1 MSILPGIDWILLSI
15 ERRLVVSSFE
25 LVIRGGTVF
34 DGTGA
39 APITADV
46 GIRDGKVAAIGQG
59 LPAGARTVDAHG
71 RWVLPGLIDVHTHYD
86 AEVLLSPGLGESV
99 RHGTTSVIFG
109 NCSLS
114 TVYSD
119 ADDCADMFARVEA
132 LPWQIVHD
140 SVKEA
145 KTWSGPAEYVKALD
159 SLPLGT
165 NVAAFI
171 GHSDIRAAV
180 LGLGQSVDADYRPT
194 RAQIKQMQQML
205 TEALDAGFVGLSTLR
220 SSFSK
225 LEGTRFPA
233 RQLPSTYATWSEFD
247 ALNTVLRQRGRV
259 HQSTPNLARQAEVSR
274 YLAQSIGRRFRGTRK
289 ALKTTLIAAADVKAD
304 RRAARL
310 TLLAASLT
318 NLAGGDFRWQ
328 HLPVPFEMYA
338 DGVDLVVFEEFGSGS
353 AALNFRDEMSRG
365 KLLADESY
373 RRGFR
378 KDMTKQFGPRVWSR
392 DLSDAEIV
400 ACPDQHVVGQSFA
413 EVAAARGVEPA
424 DALLDL
430 TVEHGARLRWRTV
443 VANDREEVLDRM
455 QRSPNVQIGFSDS
468 GAHLRNM
475 AFYNSGLRMLERV
488 HRRRSMPV
496 EAAVRRLTG
505 ELADWYGL
513 DAGYLREGKRADIAI
528 VDPAGFDGSSA
539 TYAEAPYPGAPDV
552 KRMVN
557 RNDKLVSATI
567 VGGHIVYEAGE
578 FAPGFGTDLHAGRF
592 LEATTN

>member
-1 MSILPGIDWILLSI
+1 MVEMAD
-15 ERRLVVSSFE
+15 FE
-25 LVIRGGTVF
+25 LVIRGGKVF
-34 DGTGA
+34 DGAGS
-39 APITADV
+39 APISADV
-46 GIRDGKVAAIGQG
+46 GIRDGKVAAI
-59 LPAGARTVDAHG
+59 A
-71 RWVLPGLIDVHTHYD
+71 PGLSDGAQTIDARGKWVMPGLLDVHTHYD
-86 AEVLLSPGLGESV
+86 AEVLLSPGLGESA
-99 RHGTTSVIFG
+99 RHGTTSIVLG

-140 SVKEA
+140 AVKEA
-145 KTWSGPAEYVKALD
+145 QTWDSPAGYVKAVD
-159 SLPLGT
+159 SLPLGV

-194 RAQIKQMQQML
+194 RAEMDRMRQML
-205 TEALDAGFVGLSTLR
+205 TDALDAGFVGLSTLR

-225 LEGTRFPA
+225 LEGARFPA
-233 RQLPSTYATWSEFD
+233 RQLPSTYATWSEFA
-247 ALNTVLRQRGRV
+247 ALNNVLRKRGRV

-274 YLAQSIGRRFRGTRK
+274 YLAQSIGRGFRRP
-289 ALKTTLIAAADVKAD
+289 LKTTLIAAADVKAD
-304 RRAARL
+304 RKAARM
-310 TLLAASLT
+310 TVLAAALT
-318 NLAGGDFRWQ
+318 NRVGGNFRWQ

-365 KLLADESY
+365 RLLADESY
-373 RRGFR
+373 RRQFR
-378 KDMTKQFGPRVWSR
+378 KDLTKRFGPRVWTR

-400 ACPDQHVVGQSFA
+400 ACPDMGVVGQSFA
-413 EVAAARGVEPA
+413 DVAAIRGIEPA

-430 TVEHGARLRWRTV
+430 TVEHGAALRWRTT
-443 VANDREEVLDRM
+443 VANDREDVLDRL

-488 HRRRSMPV
+488 HHRRSMPV
-496 EAAVRRLTG
+496 ETAVHRLTG

-513 DAGYLREGKRADIAI
+513 DAGYLAGGKRADVAVI
-528 VDPAGFDGSSA
+528 DPAGFDGSSA
-539 TYAEAPYPGAPDV
+539 AYAEAPYPGAPDV

-557 RNDKLVSATI
+557 RNDDLVAATI
-567 VGGHIVYEAGE
+567 VGGQVVYAAGE

-592 LEATTN
+592 LQAVDN

>member
-1 MSILPGIDWILLSI
+1 MAD
-15 ERRLVVSSFE
+15 FD

-39 APITADV
+39 APIAADV
-46 GIRDGKVAAIGQG
+46 GIRDGQVAAVAPG
-59 LPAGARTVDAHG
+59 LPDGTRTIDAVG
-71 RWVLPGLIDVHTHYD
+71 RWVMPGLLDVHTHYD

-99 RHGTTSVIFG
+99 RHGTTSIIMG

-140 SVKEA
+140 AVKEA
-145 KTWSGPAEYVKALD
+145 KTWRTPAEYVKAVD
-159 SLPLGT
+159 SLPLGA

-171 GHSDIRAAV
+171 GHSDIRASV

-194 RAQIKQMQQML
+194 RAEIDRMRQML
-205 TEALDAGFVGLSTLR
+205 TNALDAGFLGLSTLR

-233 RQLPSTYATWSEFD
+233 RQLPSTYARWSEFS
-247 ALNTVLRQRGRV
+247 ALNNVLRNRGRV
-259 HQSTPNLARQAEVSR
+259 HQSTPNLARQAEVAR
-274 YLAQSIGRRFRGTRK
+274 YLGQSLGRGFRWPWK
-289 ALKTTLIAAADVKAD
+289 PLKTTLIAAADVKAD
-304 RRAARL
+304 RKAARL
-310 TLLAASLT
+310 TLLAAELT
-318 NLAGGDFRWQ
+318 NRFGGNFRWQ
-328 HLPVPFEMYA
+328 HLPVPFEMCA
-338 DGVDLVVFEEFGSGS
+338 DGIDVVVFEEFGSGS

-365 KLLADESY
+365 RLLADETY
-373 RRGFR
+373 RRQFR
-378 KDMTKQFGPRVWSR
+378 KDMTNQFGPKVWTR

-400 ACPDQHVVGQSFA
+400 SCPDSSVVGRSFA
-413 EVAAARGVEPA
+413 DVAATRGIEPA

-443 VANDREEVLDRM
+443 VANDREDVLDRI

-488 HRRRSMPV
+488 HHRRSMPV
-496 EAAVRRLTG
+496 ETAVRRLTG

-513 DAGYLREGKRADIAI
+513 DAGYLRQGKRADIAI
-528 VDPAGFDGSSA
+528 IDPAGFDGSSSA
-539 TYAEAPYPGAPDV
+539 YAEAPYPGAPDV

-557 RNDKLVSATI
+557 RNDELVAATI
-567 VGGHIVYEAGE
+567 VGGHIVYSAGE
-578 FAPGFGTDLHAGRF
+578 FAAGFGTELRAGRF
-592 LEATTN
+592 LQAGDR

>member
-1 MSILPGIDWILLSI
+1 MTNFD
-15 ERRLVVSSFE
+15 V
-25 LVIRGGTVF
+25 VIRGGTVF

-39 APITADV
+39 APTAADV
-46 GIRDGKVAAIGQG
+46 GVRDGKVAAIAQG
-59 LPAGARTVDAHG
+59 LPEGVRTVDASG
-71 RWVLPGLIDVHTHYD
+71 QWVMPGLIDVHTHYD
-86 AEVLLSPGLGESV
+86 AEILLSPGLGESV
-99 RHGTTSVIFG
+99 RHGTTSVILG

-114 TVYSD
+114 TIYSD

-140 SVKEA
+140 AVKEY
-145 KTWSGPAEYVKALD
+145 KTWSTPPEYVKAVD
-159 SLPLGT
+159 SLPLGA

-180 LGLGQSVDADYRPT
+180 LGLGRSVDSGYRPT
-194 RAQIKQMQQML
+194 LAEIEQMQGML
-205 TEALDAGFVGLSTLR
+205 SDALDAGFVGLSTLR

-233 RQLPSTYATWSEFD
+233 RQLPSTYAKWSEFN
-247 ALNTVLRQRGRV
+247 ALNNVLRRRGRV

-274 YLAQSIGRRFRGTRK
+274 YLAQSIGLGFRRP
-289 ALKTTLIAAADVKAD
+289 LKSTLIAAADVKAD

-310 TLLAASLT
+310 TLLAAALT
-318 NLAGGDFRWQ
+318 NRAGGDFRWQ

-353 AALNFRDEMSRG
+353 AALNFRDEVSRG
-365 KLLADESY
+365 RLLADESY
-373 RRGFR
+373 RRQFR

-400 ACPDQHVVGQSFA
+400 SCPDASVVGQSFA
-413 EVAAARGVEPA
+413 DVAATRGIEPA

-430 TVEHGARLRWRTV
+430 TVEHGAKLRWRTV
-443 VANDREEVLDRM
+443 VANDRENVLDRM

-488 HRRRSMPV
+488 YHRRSMSV
-496 EAAVRRLTG
+496 ETAVRRLTG

-513 DAGYLREGKRADIAI
+513 DAGYLRDGKRADIAI
-528 VDPAGFDGSSA
+528 INPDGFDGSSA
-539 TYAEAPYPGAPDV
+539 AYAEAPYPGAPDV

-557 RNDKLVSATI
+557 RNDALVSATI
-567 VGGHIVYEAGE
+567 VGGQIVYAEGE
-578 FAPGFGTDLHAGRF
+578 FAPGFGTELRAGRF
-592 LEATTN
+592 LEAANC

>member
-1 MSILPGIDWILLSI
+1 MADY
-15 ERRLVVSSFE
+15 E

-46 GIRDGKVAAIGQG
+46 GVRDGKVAAVAQS
-59 LPAGARTVDAHG
+59 LPDGARTLDARG
-71 RWVLPGLIDVHTHYD
+71 QWVLPGLIDVHTHYD
-86 AEVLLSPGLGESV
+86 AEVLISPGLGESV

-114 TVYSD
+114 TVFSD

-145 KTWSGPAEYVKALD
+145 KTWTGPAEYVKTLD
-159 SLPLGT
+159 SLPLGA

-180 LGLGQSVDADYRPT
+180 LGLGRSVDDDYRPT
-194 RAQIKQMQQML
+194 RAEIGRMKEML
-205 TEALDAGFVGLSTLR
+205 ADALDAGFVGLSTLR

-233 RQLPSTYATWSEFD
+233 RQLPSTYARWSEFH
-247 ALNTVLRQRGRV
+247 ALNTVLRERGRV

-274 YLAQSIGRRFRGTRK
+274 YLGQSIGRGFRGSRK

-318 NLAGGDFRWQ
+318 NRAGGNFRWQ

-373 RRGFR
+373 RRQFR

-400 ACPDQHVVGQSFA
+400 ACPDPSVVGQSFA
-413 EVAAARGVEPA
+413 DVAASRGIEPA

-475 AFYNSGLRMLERV
+475 AFYNAGLRMLERV
-488 HRRRSMPV
+488 HQRRSMPV
-496 EAAVRRLTG
+496 ETAVRRLTG

-513 DAGYLREGKRADIAI
+513 DAGYLSTGKRADIAVI
-528 VDPAGFDGSSA
+528 DPAGFDGSSA
-539 TYAEAPYPGAPDV
+539 AYAEAPYPGAPSV

-557 RNDKLVSATI
+557 RNDDLVSAT
-567 VGGHIVYEAGE
+567 VVNGQIVYSDGE
-578 FAPGFGTDLHAGRF
+578 FAPGFGTDLHAGQF
-592 LEATTN
+592 LQAANR

>member
-1 MSILPGIDWILLSI
+1 M
-15 ERRLVVSSFE
+15 SSFE

-46 GIRDGKVAAIGQG
+46 GIRDGKVAAVGQRMPDG
-59 LPAGARTVDAHG
+59 VRTIDARG

-159 SLPLGT
+159 SLPLGA

-194 RAQIKQMQQML
+194 RAQIEQMQQML
-205 TEALDAGFVGLSTLR
+205 TESLDAGFVGLSTLR

-225 LEGTRFPA
+225 LEGTRHPA

-259 HQSTPNLARQAEVSR
+259 HQSTPNLARQTEVSR
-274 YLAQSIGRRFRGTRK
+274 YLAQSIGRGFRGPRK

-318 NLAGGDFRWQ
+318 NLAGGNFRWQ

-353 AALNFRDEMSRG
+353 TALNFRDEMSRG

-373 RRGFR
+373 RRQFR

-400 ACPDQHVVGQSFA
+400 SCPDQSVVGQSFA
-413 EVAAARGVEPA
+413 DVAAARGIEPA

-430 TVEHGARLRWRTV
+430 TVEHGAGLRWRTV
-443 VANDREEVLDRM
+443 VANDREKVLDRM

-488 HRRRSMPV
+488 HRRGSMPV

-539 TYAEAPYPGAPDV
+539 AYAEAPYPGAPDV

-557 RNDKLVSATI
+557 RNDKLVTATI
-567 VGGHIVYEAGE
+567 VGGHIVYDAGE
-578 FAPGFGTDLHAGRF
+578 FAPGFGTDLQAGRF
-592 LEATTN
+592 LKATTD

>member
-1 MSILPGIDWILLSI
+1 MPD
-15 ERRLVVSSFE
+15 FE

-39 APITADV
+39 APVTADV
-46 GIRDGKVAAIGQG
+46 GIREGKVAAVARG
-59 LPAGARTVDAHG
+59 LPEGARTLDARG
-71 RWVLPGLIDVHTHYD
+71 RWVMPGLIDVHTHYD

-99 RHGTTSVIFG
+99 RHGTTSVILG

-119 ADDCADMFARVEA
+119 AEDCADMFARVEA

-140 SVKEA
+140 SVSAA
-145 KTWSGPAEYVKALD
+145 KTWSGPAEYVKMLD
-159 SLPLGT
+159 SLPLGA

-180 LGLGQSVDADYRPT
+180 LGLGRSVDADYRPT
-194 RAQIKQMQQML
+194 RGQLGQMKQML
-205 TEALDAGFVGLSTLR
+205 SDALDAGFVGLSTLR

-233 RQLPSTYATWSEFD
+233 RQLPSTYATWSEFS

-259 HQSTPNLARQAEVSR
+259 HQSTPNLARQAEVAR
-274 YLAQSIGRRFRGTRK
+274 YLAQSVGRGFRGPRK
-289 ALKTTLIAAADVKAD
+289 PLKTTLIAAADVKAD

-318 NLAGGDFRWQ
+318 NRAGGDFRWQ

-353 AALNFRDEMSRG
+353 AALNFRDETSRG

-373 RRGFR
+373 RRQFR
-378 KDMTKQFGPRVWSR
+378 RDVAKQFGPRVWSR

-400 ACPDQHVVGQSFA
+400 ACPDSSVVGRSFA
-413 EVAAARGVEPA
+413 DVAATRGIEPA

-430 TVEHGARLRWRTV
+430 AVEHGARLRWRTV
-443 VANDREEVLDRM
+443 VANDREKVLDRM

-488 HRRRSMPV
+488 HQRRSMPV
-496 EAAVRRLTG
+496 ETAVRRLTG

-513 DAGYLREGKRADIAI
+513 DAGYLRNGARADIAI
-528 VDPAGFDGSSA
+528 IDPAGFDGSSA
-539 TYAEAPYPGAPDV
+539 AYAEAPYPGAPGV

-557 RNDKLVSATI
+557 RNDKLVSATV
-567 VGGHIVYEAGE
+567 VGGHIVYDKGE
-578 FAPGFGTDLHAGRF
+578 FAPGFGTDLQAGRF
-592 LEATTN
+592 LEAASR

>member
-1 MSILPGIDWILLSI
+1 MAD
-15 ERRLVVSSFE
+15 FE

-39 APITADV
+39 APTTADV
-46 GIRDGKVAAIGQG
+46 GVCDGKVAAVAQG
-59 LPAGARTVDAHG
+59 LPEGTRTVDARG
-71 RWVLPGLIDVHTHYD
+71 QWVVPGLIDVHTHYD

-99 RHGTTSVIFG
+99 RHGTTSVILG

-140 SVKEA
+140 SVNEA
-145 KTWSGPAEYVKALD
+145 KTWTGPAEYVKTLD
-159 SLPLGT
+159 SLPLGA

-180 LGLGQSVDADYRPT
+180 LGLGQSVDDDYRPT
-194 RAQIKQMQQML
+194 RAEIGRMKQML
-205 TEALDAGFVGLSTLR
+205 SDALDAGFIGLSTLR

-233 RQLPSTYATWSEFD
+233 RQLPSTYARWSEFH

-274 YLAQSIGRRFRGTRK
+274 YLAQSIGRGFRK
-289 ALKTTLIAAADVKAD
+289 PLKTTLIAAADVKAD

-318 NLAGGDFRWQ
+318 NRAGGDFRWQ

-338 DGVDLVVFEEFGSGS
+338 DGVDLVVFEEFGCGS
-353 AALNFRDEMSRG
+353 AALNFRDERSRG

-373 RRGFR
+373 RRQFR

-400 ACPDQHVVGQSFA
+400 GCPDDSVVGRSFA
-413 EVAAARGVEPA
+413 DVAASRGIEPA

-488 HRRRSMPV
+488 HQRRSMPV

-513 DAGYLREGKRADIAI
+513 DAGYLRNGKRADIAVI
-528 VDPAGFDGSSA
+528 DPAGFGGASA
-539 TYAEAPYPGAPDV
+539 AYAEAPYPGALGF

-557 RNDKLVSATI
+557 RNDALVSATI
-567 VGGHIVYEAGE
+567 VGGQIVYNEGE
-578 FAPGFGTDLHAGRF
+578 FAPGFGTELHAGRF
-592 LEATTN
+592 LQAENR

>member
-1 MSILPGIDWILLSI
+1 MTNFD
-15 ERRLVVSSFE
+15 

-39 APITADV
+39 VPITADV
-46 GIRDGKVAAIGQG
+46 GIRDGKVAAVAPG
-59 LPAGARTVDAHG
+59 LPDGTRVIDASG

-99 RHGTTSVIFG
+99 RHGTTSIVLG

-119 ADDCADMFARVEA
+119 PDDCADMFARVEA

-145 KTWSGPAEYVKALD
+145 KTWGSPAEYVKAVD
-159 SLPLGT
+159 SLPLGA
-165 NVAAFI
+165 NIAAFI

-194 RAQIKQMQQML
+194 RAEIDRMRQML
-205 TEALDAGFVGLSTLR
+205 TDALDAGFLGLSTLR

-233 RQLPSTYATWSEFD
+233 RQLPSTYAKWSEFN
-247 ALNTVLRQRGRV
+247 ALNRVLRKRGRV
-259 HQSTPNLARQAEVSR
+259 HQSTPNLARQAEVTR
-274 YLAQSIGRRFRGTRK
+274 YLAESIGRGFRRP
-289 ALKTTLIAAADVKAD
+289 LKTTLIAAADVKAD

-310 TLLAASLT
+310 TLLAADLT
-318 NLAGGDFRWQ
+318 NRAGGDFRWQ

-353 AALNFRDEMSRG
+353 AALNFRDEVSRG
-365 KLLADESY
+365 RLLADESY
-373 RRGFR
+373 RRQFR

-400 ACPDQHVVGQSFA
+400 SCPDLGVVGRSFA
-413 EVAAARGVEPA
+413 DVAATRGIEPA

-430 TVEHGARLRWRTV
+430 TVEHGAKLRWRTV
-443 VANDREEVLDRM
+443 VANDRADVLDRM

-488 HRRRSMPV
+488 YHRRSLPV
-496 EAAVRRLTG
+496 ETAVHRLTG

-513 DAGYLREGKRADIAI
+513 DAGYLGEGKRADVAI
-528 VDPAGFDGSSA
+528 IDPAGFDGSSA
-539 TYAEAPYPGAPDV
+539 AYAEAPYPGAPDV

-557 RNDKLVSATI
+557 RNDNLVAATI
-567 VGGHIVYEAGE
+567 VGGQIVYSAGE
-578 FAPGFGTDLHAGRF
+578 FAPGFGTELQAGRF
-592 LEATTN
+592 LEAADR

>member
-1 MSILPGIDWILLSI
+1 MAD
-15 ERRLVVSSFE
+15 FE

-34 DGTGA
+34 DGTAA
-39 APITADV
+39 APVTADV
-46 GIRDGKVAAIGQG
+46 GISDGKVAAVAPG
-59 LPAGARTVDAHG
+59 LPDGVRTIDAHG
-71 RWVLPGLIDVHTHYD
+71 QWVMPGLIDIHTHYD

-99 RHGTTSVIFG
+99 RHGTTSVILG

-114 TVYSD
+114 TVYSE
-119 ADDCADMFARVEA
+119 ADDCADMFSRVEA

-145 KTWSGPAEYVKALD
+145 KTWSGPAEYVKTVD
-159 SLPLGT
+159 SLPLGV

-180 LGLGQSVDADYRPT
+180 LGLGRSVDADYRPT
-194 RAQIKQMQQML
+194 RSEIGQMQQML
-205 TEALDAGFVGLSTLR
+205 SDALDAGFVGLSTLR

-233 RQLPSTYATWSEFD
+233 RQLPSTYAKWSEFH
-247 ALNTVLRQRGRV
+247 ALNTVLRRRGRV

-274 YLAQSIGRRFRGTRK
+274 YLAQSIGRGFRRP
-289 ALKTTLIAAADVKAD
+289 LKTTLIAAADVKAD

-310 TLLAASLT
+310 TLLAAGLT
-318 NLAGGDFRWQ
+318 NRAGGNFRWQ

-338 DGVDLVVFEEFGSGS
+338 DGFNLIVFEEFGSGS

-373 RRGFR
+373 RRQFR
-378 KDMTKQFGPRVWSR
+378 KDMAKQFGPRVWSR
-392 DLSDAEIV
+392 DLSDAEII
-400 ACPDQHVVGQSFA
+400 ACPDNSVVGQSFA
-413 EVAAARGVEPA
+413 DVAASRGIEPA

-430 TVEHGARLRWRTV
+430 AVEHGDRLRWRIV
-443 VANDREEVLDRM
+443 VANDRDEVLDRM

-475 AFYNSGLRMLERV
+475 AFYNAGLRMLERV
-488 HRRRSMPV
+488 HHRRSMPV
-496 EAAVRRLTG
+496 ETAVHRLTG

-513 DAGYLREGKRADIAI
+513 DAGYLGNGRRADVAVI
-528 VDPAGFDGSSA
+528 DPAGFDGSSA
-539 TYAEAPYPGAPDV
+539 AYAEAPYPGAPDV

-557 RNDKLVSATI
+557 RNDNLVSATI
-567 VGGHIVYEAGE
+567 VGGEIVYQAGE
-578 FAPGFGTDLHAGRF
+578 FAPGFGTELHAGRF
-592 LEATTN
+592 LQAASR